1 MLRLLSFLS
10 KNQNIL
16 LFLFLEAVAFWL
28 VVRFNEP
35 QRHTVGDSLLEASA
49 AVQSQKHAVSNYFY
63 LRKGNRQLQD
73 ENDSLRTLLDET
85 RAKLRVAE
93 AVIEIDSSRTGLIDS
108 LKSNEAFTYIPTQAI
123 RFTHSLSRNYITL
136 DKGTLHGVKEEMGL
150 ISPQG
155 IAGFVVKASPHFSLA
170 LSIISNGVGVGAKV
184 ENLPIKPTFMWGGD
198 DPEHGTLKWIP
209 LDVDLRPGM
218 KVLTS
223 GIQSRFPADFV
234 IGHIESL
241 KEDPQVGFYEVTVK
255 LATDF
260 KALNKLYLVSLD
272 HKEEIDKLREDLK
285 Q

>member
-16 LFLFLEAVAFWL
+16 LFLLLEAVAFWL

-35 QRHTVGDSLLEASA
+35 QRHAVGDSLLEASA
-49 AVQSQKHAVSNYFY
+49 AVQDQKQKVSEYFF
-63 LRKGNRQLQD
+63 LKEGNVQLQD
-73 ENDSLRTLLDET
+73 ENDSLRNLIDVLQS
-85 RAKLRVAE
+85 KLTVAE
-93 AVIEIDSSRTGLIDS
+93 AIIEVDSTRSGLIDS
-108 LKSNEAFTYIPTQAI
+108 LQSREEFTYIPTRAI
-123 RFTHSLSRNYITL
+123 RHTHSLSRNYITL

-155 IAGFVVKASPHFSLA
+155 IAGFVVKASPNFSLA
-170 LSIISNGVGVGAKV
+170 LSIISNGVGIGAKV
-184 ENLPIKPTFMWGGD
+184 ENLPIKPTFVWGGD

-209 LDVDLRPGM
+209 LDVDLKPGM

-223 GIQSRFPADFV
+223 GIQSRFPANFV
-234 IGHIESL
+234 IGYIEGL
-241 KEDPQVGFYEVTVK
+241 KEDPQVGFYEVTVR

-260 KALNKLYLVSLD
+260 KALNKLYLVSLN